1 MVPYFHFTCI
11 QFCLCHK
18 VPFSC
23 KEVQRL
29 IRPGA
34 GVIGDV
40 LMSLA
45 SPTSLHVF
53 LGSKHISRKFHLPKS
68 SCLFLRRRRIL
79 EASSLSLDM
88 QHSLSRSWWH
98 RTGRPIGEVRIVFWG
113 RF

>member
-18 VPFSC
+18 VPFSF

-45 SPTSLHVF
+45 SSTSL
-53 LGSKHISRKFHLPKS
+53 
-68 SCLFLRRRRIL
+68 
-79 EASSLSLDM
+79 D
-88 QHSLSRSWWH
+88 
-98 RTGRPIGEVRIVFWG
+98 VFWG
-113 RF
+113 SNYELRNSVDCSYGCLEGPGIFLQSSIFLRILICACGEGEIVAVMA

>member
-45 SPTSLHVF
+45 SSRSR
-53 LGSKHISRKFHLPKS
+53 GSHDLACPS
-68 SCLFLRRRRIL
+68 SMS
-79 EASSLSLDM
+79 EACFQSFLSLVMSPATPWTVLVDAW
-88 QHSLSRSWWH
+88 RV
-98 RTGRPIGEVRIVFWG
+98 EAYF
-113 RF
+113 

>member
-18 VPFSC
+18 VPFSF

-45 SPTSLHVF
+45 SSTS
-53 LGSKHISRKFHLPKS
+53 PS
-68 SCLFLRRRRIL
+68 SMS
-79 EASSLSLDM
+79 EACFQSFLSLVMSPATPWTVLVDA
-88 QHSLSRSWWH
+88 
-98 RTGRPIGEVRIVFWG
+98 
-113 RF
+113 